1 MNDKDYYEEIEQI
14 LRQILQPIEK
24 ISFLTFVRVVSGY
37 KIIPINLSK
46 KEDKDLIDDLIKVCE
61 EVIEEIKKTNG
72 IKDKEGKTPN
82 RPNEVGNYIENYVKD
97 VLNKYGYA
105 DTPKT
110 QSGSKKSTGYPDIEF
125 WYKGKEEGE
134 GRIVYIEIKTFN
146 EENINSTQRTF
157 YASPSKDEEGIKI
170 RYDAPHICLSFK
182 IEKKNNNYY
191 ATGFK
196 IIDLS
201 KLIGRIKREFNASNK
216 ELYKKELI
224 IYEKELN

>member
-1 MNDKDYYEEIEQI
+1 MDDKDYYEEIEQI

-24 ISFLTFVRVVSGY
+24 ISFSTFVRVVSGY

-46 KEDKDLIDDLIKVCE
+46 KEDKDLIEDLIKVCE

-134 GRIVYIEIKTFN
+134 GRIVLKLKHLM
-146 EENINSTQRTF
+146 R
-157 YASPSKDEEGIKI
+157 KI
-170 RYDAPHICLSFK
+170 L
-182 IEKKNNNYY
+182 
-191 ATGFK
+191 T
-196 IIDLS
+196 L
-201 KLIGRIKREFNASNK
+201 LK
-216 ELYKKELI
+216 ELFMLLRQKMRKSS
-224 IYEKELN
+224 KQFLNFCNTPQYINT